1 MQANQSGP
9 LAEFAQHF
17 FAYLPT
23 LAAGVLVFALGVAL
37 GWVVKRALVRVLVWF
52 RLDRLG
58 GRAGWRAAFGKG
70 DVRAAL
76 YDLIGNIAMAIVIL
90 LFLDNALQILRL
102 TVLSRLIDSVVFYLP
117 NLALVAV
124 IVLIGFLAANL
135 LGDRVEDAF
144 EEEGFEHARLL
155 ARFVKALLQAVV
167 VALGLWQ
174 LSFAREI
181 VLAGFLIAFGA
192 FGVAF
197 AVAVGLGSSRAI
209 QRGWEDLFRKDDEKK
224 DE

>member
-1 MQANQSGP
+1 MQASQSGP
-9 LAEFAQHF
+9 LAEFARHVW
-17 FAYLPT
+17 AYLPT
-23 LAAGVLVFALGVAL
+23 LAAGFLVFILGIGL

-76 YDLIGNIAMAIVIL
+76 YEMVGNVAMAIVVL

-102 TVLSRLIDSVVFYLP
+102 TVLSRSVESVVFYLP
-117 NLALVAV
+117 NVALVAL
-124 IVLIGFLAANL
+124 IVLIGFVATNV
-135 LGDRVEDAF
+135 LGDRVEDAL

-155 ARFVKALLQAVV
+155 ARIVKALLQAVV
-167 VALGLWQ
+167 VALALWQ
-174 LSFAREI
+174 LGFAREI

-197 AVAVGLGSSRAI
+197 AVAVGLGSARAI
-209 QRGWEDLFRKDDEKK
+209 QHGWEDLFRKGGKK
-224 DE
+224 EE